1 MKKEKFSYFVSYKW
15 DSKNSEGYGNTGVFT
30 NRKMDADLI
39 REIEKKLDKER
50 GVGETIIISFQL
62 FEQNEEEVTLCT
74 KEEAAPCTK

>member
-15 DSKNSEGYGNTGVFT
+15 DSKNGEGYGNTGVFT
-30 NRKMDADLI
+30 NRKMDTDLI
-39 REIEKKLDKER
+39 REIENKLDKAR

-74 KEEAAPCTK
+74 KEEVTLCTK